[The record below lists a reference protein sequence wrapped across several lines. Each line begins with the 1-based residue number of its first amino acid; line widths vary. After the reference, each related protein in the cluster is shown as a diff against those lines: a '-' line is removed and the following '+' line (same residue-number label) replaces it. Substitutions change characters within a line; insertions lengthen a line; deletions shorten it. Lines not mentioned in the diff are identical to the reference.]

1 MPTKQLVLGAFEEF
15 TPNFIGNSWHHERG
29 DTAAFATLEFWT
41 DMVTKLDA
49 AGFDFFFMAEAIG
62 YPMNDA
68 GEVPEAVIREAVQF
82 PVHDPLTIMSAL
94 AAATPRIGFVATA
107 STTAQQPLLN
117 ARTFTTLDHL
127 TGGGIGWNNG
137 TSDKQQELLRLLGR
151 TPGNP
156 QEER

>member
-41 DMVTKLDA
+41 DMVKKLDA

-68 GEVPEAVIREAVQF
+68 GEVPEAGRDRGAIEIDIVAGYGAAADQVPAPLRQAV
-82 PVHDPLTIMSAL
+82 LRL
-94 AAATPRIGFVATA
+94 AARWFEQRGDVA
-107 STTAQQPLLN
+107 SRDAQSLPAEIMALI
-117 ARTFTTLDHL
+117 APYRRM
-127 TGGGIGWNNG
+127 
-137 TSDKQQELLRLLGR
+137 RL
-151 TPGNP
+151 
-156 QEER
+156 